1 MKAPTLP
8 IRLNKQLSGGYEP
21 HLLWQTEKMSKN
33 EVSSRV
39 TLWADKR
46 SDDGDATNSS
56 DLMRG
61 MSWMV
66 QQDLG
71 NPGRGSSSVHV
82 RL

>member
-1 MKAPTLP
+1 MVLRYYWSVDVLPMKAPTLP

-46 SDDGDATNSS
+46 SA
-56 DLMRG
+56 
-61 MSWMV
+61 
-66 QQDLG
+66 
-71 NPGRGSSSVHV
+71 GR
-82 RL
+82 

>member
-8 IRLNKQLSGGYEP
+8 IRLNRQLSGGYEP
-21 HLLWQTEKMSKN
+21 HLLEQTEK
-33 EVSSRV
+33 
-39 TLWADKR
+39 R
-46 SDDGDATNSS
+46 SCEQQTNRRGKLTGGASH
-56 DLMRG
+56 LMRG

-71 NPGRGSSSVHV
+71 KPGRASSSVHV